1 MGIIPICMQLA
12 VWEGQLETIRVMLKI
27 IKCRSDAHI
36 EDALNYRKSEHGG
49 KDDRM
54 VLPLNLNDE
63 NHWNHIVCLLLD
75 QDGLDIDIKDGNGH
89 TAESM
94 AFTLSMMDMIR
105 QRKLPE

>member
-1 MGIIPICMQLA
+1 MQLA

-27 IKCRSDAHI
+27 KN
-36 EDALNYRKSEHGG
+36 ALNYQKSEHGE
-49 KDDRM
+49 KDDTI
-54 VLPLNLNDE
+54 VHTLKLNDE

-75 QDGLDIDIKDGNGH
+75 QDGLDIDIKDDDGD

-94 AFTLSMMDMIR
+94 AFTQSIRNMIR

>member
-1 MGIIPICMQLA
+1 MQLA
-12 VWEGQLETIRVMLKI
+12 VWEGQLETSRVMLKI
-27 IKCRSDAHI
+27 
-36 EDALNYRKSEHGG
+36 RKFSTDDHVKDSFNPQDNEHWA

-54 VLPLNLNDE
+54 VLPLNLKDE

-75 QDGLDIDIKDGNGH
+75 QDGLDIDIKDDDGD

-94 AFTLSMMDMIR
+94 AFTQSIRNMIR

>member
-1 MGIIPICMQLA
+1 MAMQLA
-12 VWEGQLETIRVMLKI
+12 IWQGQLETIRVMLKI
-27 IKCRSDAHI
+27 IKCSSDAQVKG
-36 EDALNYRKSEHGG
+36 ALNYQKSKQGE

-54 VLPLNLNDE
+54 VLHLNE

-75 QDGLDIDIKDGNGH
+75 QDGLDIDIKDGNGD